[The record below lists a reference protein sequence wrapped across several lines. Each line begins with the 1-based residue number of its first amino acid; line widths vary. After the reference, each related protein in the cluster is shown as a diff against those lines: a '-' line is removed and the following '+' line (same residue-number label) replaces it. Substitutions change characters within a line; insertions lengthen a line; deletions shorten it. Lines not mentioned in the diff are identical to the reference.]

1 MPATE
6 NRLESKKVAALFKKR
21 GSVLTTEQIANHF
34 KVKIQKAAASI
45 AILRIKEVVEPASPP
60 KTDTGVSRW
69 VYTG

>member
-1 MPATE
+1 M
-6 NRLESKKVAALFKKR
+6 SKKRLDSTKVLEWAKKKK
-21 GSVLTTEQIANHF
+21 SFTTAQVQDTF
-34 KVKIQKAAASI
+34 KVTKMQAAAGI